1 MRALHFGAGNIGKGL
16 IGYLL
21 HKSGYEICFVDVDQN
36 VVDSINKNNS
46 YSVELLD
53 DDHKVETIY
62 PVSAINSTNSDQVID
77 AIVGADIITTSV
89 GINNLPQIAV
99 ILSKGLLKRLKE
111 NRKKINIIANENAVN
126 ATSFLKKEI
135 EKHVSE
141 EDMNEICSFVGF
153 PNAVIDRVAL
163 SRGQIALVE
172 PFYEWIINKSEM
184 VSQDLLIKDAIY
196 VDDLQP
202 YIERKLYIV
211 NMAHA
216 SIAYIGYLMGETT
229 IQSALENPKIER
241 FAKNIFNEASQYLIK
256 KFNFRAEDMSEFIEK
271 IINRFK
277 NKNIQD
283 SVLRVARSPIRKLGY
298 EERLVK
304 PTRELFKLGL
314 PIENLT
320 LAIAAAFLFDNPEDE
335 EAVKI
340 QEYISKEGIERA
352 ILHFTKIEDE
362 KIREMIKENYCQLKY
377 NREAFFSQI

>member
-320 LAIAAAFLFDNPEDE
+320 LAIAAAFLFDYPEDE

>member
-53 DDHKVETIY
+53 DDHKVETIC

-277 NKNIQD
+277 NKNIRD

-320 LAIAAAFLFDNPEDE
+320 LAIAAAFLFDYPEDE

-362 KIREMIKENYCQLKY
+362 KIKEMIKENYCQLKY

>member
-277 NKNIQD
+277 NKNIRD

-320 LAIAAAFLFDNPEDE
+320 LAIAAAFLFDYPEDE

-362 KIREMIKENYCQLKY
+362 KIKEMIKENYCQLKY